1 MMHPLQREKIKMLSF
16 LLQFPDEQMKADL
29 YSVRD
34 QIEAAF
40 DAPDRDKISG
50 LLRYLERTPLLELQE
65 SFSNTFDLHPATC
78 LNLTYHQYGDD
89 KARGRALTRYAQAYA
104 DAGFA
109 IDHPELPDYLPMV
122 LELTAEAVDRD
133 SLWMLYDNQ
142 SVIAALAE
150 RLAATDSPYAC
161 ILEIT
166 AQMFAL
172 PETETQQEA

>member
-1 MMHPLQREKIKMLSF
+1 MMHPMQREKLKMCSF
-16 LLQFPDEQMKADL
+16 LLQFPDEQMKAEL
-29 YSVRD
+29 CSVRD

-40 DAPDRDKISG
+40 DAPELDKVGG
-50 LLRYLERTPLLELQE
+50 LIRHLLHMPLLTLQE
-65 SFSNTFDLHPATC
+65 NFSATFDLHPATC

-89 KARGRALTRYAQAYA
+89 KARGRALARYAQAYA
-104 DAGFA
+104 DAGFV
-109 IDHPELPDYLPMV
+109 IDHQELPDYLPMV
-122 LELTAEAVDRD
+122 LELASEAEAGD

-150 RLAATDSPYAC
+150 RLVAMDSPYAC

-172 PETETQQEA
+172 PETEINREA